1 MKADQA
7 TMKYF
12 DELNAKTSELYE
24 IAERARIK
32 GFDPAE
38 RVEIYKAEDLASR
51 VEGLIGVKGSA
62 ERIRELDKQ
71 MTREQ
76 TSFTI
81 IEDIINGKFGKYDDE
96 KAADYAMRTAL
107 AIVTEGITAA
117 PLQGIDKVEIKSN
130 ADRSRYLAVYY
141 AGPMR
146 SAGGTEQALTV
157 LFAEK
162 IRKLLH
168 IDRFK
173 ITEQEIGR
181 FIEELRLYERKVSNF
196 QYHPSDDDI
205 RRLLPYIPI
214 EITGPA
220 TDNYQVSV
228 YRNIPRI
235 ETNSV
240 RGGAL
245 RVINDGVY
253 GKAAKLKKIVD
264 KSGFTDWDWLTKVKK
279 EEKKESASVKIVPD
293 IKYLVDIVGGRPI
306 FSHPSR
312 FGGFRLRYGRSRNTG
327 LACVGIHPASMI
339 ILESFIAVGT
349 QLRVER
355 PGKSATITPVDTID
369 GPIVK
374 LKNGDVIRVDD
385 EKTAEKVRDQV
396 AEILFIGDM
405 AIAVGEFLENNHR
418 LMPAGY
424 CEEIWAA
431 EFRKII
437 KEKYD
442 GSCKL
447 AGDKAGI
454 AVEKFRRFVEN
465 PLFEK
470 PSAEEALRISEV
482 FAVPLHPRYTYFWE
496 ALTVDELIEIKD
508 WITEPLKSWNG
519 GQLEVVLKDSRIK
532 ELLERI
538 GAPHQYNAA
547 ANSVVFKDGQIIK
560 ALFLPS
566 QCTTSTLENDAI
578 KFLSEWSCIKIREK
592 GRSFIGARM
601 GRPEKARERLMS
613 PPTQVLF
620 PVGLAGGAKRDL
632 TKAAAAGNYIT
643 SIIIK
648 RCPECNKITFENVC
662 RDCDTRTVQA
672 YTCAYCGSKSYFSSK
687 DQNDE
692 HAITCPH
699 CNKTAAMFDERSISM
714 EHYNGL
720 LKKYNVESNIVVKG
734 VKGLSNPM
742 KIPESIDKGI
752 LRAKHKV
759 FVYKD
764 GTVRFD
770 ITNAPLTHFK
780 VSETR
785 ISIDKLKELGYDR
798 DCQGKELISPE
809 QMVELKVQDLIVPE
823 RCKEYLFRASKYVDE
838 MLMKLYNMEPFYN
851 LKEQE
856 EVVGTLVIGLAP
868 HTSAGIIGRII
879 GFTEAAVCY
888 AHPFW
893 HAAKRRNCD
902 GDEDAVMLTLEALID
917 FSKSY
922 LPDKIGGLMDA
933 PLVITTVIDP
943 SEVDDECHNMET
955 VEFLPLEFYALGN
968 DYKDAKEALKYVGT
982 IKDRLGKPEQYT
994 TFYYPIET
1002 ASIEGGPLTT
1012 AYDKIKSMMDKV
1024 EKQLQLADRIK
1035 AVDSKD
1041 VAERLLKHHFIPD
1054 LMGNLRAFSTQT
1066 VRCTKCGVKYRRVP
1080 LRGVCTR
1087 CKGKLILTVHEGN
1100 VNKYLD
1106 AAFALSKQYQLGTF
1120 VQQQISLIEKGLR
1133 TLIPEKEELT
1143 KESKDKEQKK
1153 NMELSQFLG

>member
-1 MKADQA
+1 MIANKA

-24 IAERARIK
+24 IAERARTK
-32 GFDPAE
+32 GLDPVE
-38 RVEIYKAEDLASR
+38 KVEIYKAEDLASR
-51 VEGLIGVKGSA
+51 VEGLIEVKGSA
-62 ERIRELDKQ
+62 ERIRELDKL

-81 IEDIINGKFGKYDDE
+81 IEDIINGKFGKFDDE

-117 PLQGIDKVEIKSN
+117 PLQGIDKVMIKSN
-130 ADRSRYLAVYY
+130 ADGSKYLAVYY

-228 YRNIPRI
+228 FRNIPRI

-264 KSGFTDWDWLTKVKK
+264 KSGFTDWDWLTKIKK
-279 EEKKESASVKIVPD
+279 EEKKESASFKIVPD

-312 FGGFRLRYGRSRNTG
+312 FGGFRLRYGRARNTG

-374 LKNGDVIRVDD
+374 LKNGDVVRVDD
-385 EKTAEKVRDQV
+385 EETAERLRDQV
-396 AEILFIGDM
+396 EEILFIGDM
-405 AIAVGEFLENNHR
+405 AISVGEFLENNHR

-431 EFRKII
+431 ELRKAV
-437 KEKYD
+437 KDKHNDSY
-442 GSCKL
+442 KL
-447 AGDKAGI
+447 AGERSAI
-454 AVEKFRRFVEN
+454 AEEKLRRFAEN
-465 PLFEK
+465 PLFDK
-470 PSAEEALRISEV
+470 PLPEEALKISETLS
-482 FAVPLHPRYTYFWE
+482 VPLHPKYTYFWE
-496 ALTVDELIEIKD
+496 ALTLDELIEIKD
-508 WITEPLKSWNG
+508 WITEPLKNWTAG
-519 GQLEVVLKDSRIK
+519 RLEVAFKGSRIK
-532 ELLERI
+532 ELLEKI
-538 GAPHQYNAA
+538 GAPHKFNAA
-547 ANSVVFKDGQIIK
+547 ANSVIFEDGQIIK
-560 ALFLPS
+560 ALFLPL
-566 QCTTSTLENDAI
+566 QCTTSTLENDATR
-578 KFLSEWSCIKIREK
+578 FLSEWSCIKIKEK

-613 PPTQVLF
+613 PPTHALF
-620 PVGLAGGAKRDL
+620 PVGLAGGTKRDI
-632 TKAAAAGNYIT
+632 TKAATTGNFIA

-662 RDCDTRTVQA
+662 RDCETRTVQA
-672 YTCAYCGSKSYFSSK
+672 YTCAYCDSKSYFSSK
-687 DQNDE
+687 EHNDA
-692 HAITCPH
+692 HAITCPR
-699 CNKTAAMFDERSISM
+699 CNRSAAMYDERSISM
-714 EHYNGL
+714 EHYGGL
-720 LKKYNVESNIVVKG
+720 MRKYGVESNIVVKG

-742 KIPESIDKGI
+742 KIPESIDKGL

-785 ISIDKLKELGYDR
+785 ISIDKLKELGYDK
-798 DCQGKELISPE
+798 DCKGNELVSPE

-823 RCKEYLFRASKYVDE
+823 RCKEYLFRASKFVDE
-838 MLMKLYNMEPFYN
+838 MLGKLYNMEPFYN
-851 LKEQE
+851 MKDPDDI
-856 EVVGTLVIGLAP
+856 VGTLVIGLAP

-879 GFTEAAVCY
+879 GFTDAAVCY
-888 AHPFW
+888 GHPFW

-933 PLVITTVIDP
+933 PLVVTTVIDP

-955 VEFLPLEFYALGN
+955 VEYLPLEFYALGN
-968 DYKDAKEALKYVGT
+968 DYRDAKEALKYVGT
-982 IKDRLGKPEQYT
+982 IKDRLGKVEQYT
-994 TFYYPIET
+994 TFNYPIET
-1002 ASIEGGPLTT
+1002 VSIEGGPLTT

-1024 EKQLQLADRIK
+1024 EKQLQLADRIR

-1066 VRCTKCGVKYRRVP
+1066 VRCTKCGTKYRRVP

-1100 VNKYLD
+1100 VNKYLE
-1106 AAFALSKQYQLGTF
+1106 AAFKLSKQYQLGTF

-1133 TLIPEKEELT
+1133 TLIPEKEDT
-1143 KESKDKEQKK
+1143 IKENNKERKK
-1153 NMELSQFLG
+1153 NMELSQFIG

>member
-1 MKADQA
+1 MIADRV
-7 TMKYF
+7 TTKYF
-12 DELNAKTSELYE
+12 NDLNARTSELYS
-24 IAERARIK
+24 IAEKARSA
-32 GFDPAE
+32 GLDPLD

-51 VEGLIGVKGSA
+51 VEGLIGVKGAA
-62 ERIRELDKQ
+62 ERIRELDRQ

-81 IEDIINGKFGKYDDE
+81 IEDIINGKFGKYDDK

-117 PLQGIDKVEIKSN
+117 PLQGIDRVEIKEN
-130 ADRSRYLAVYY
+130 MDGTKYLAVYY

-168 IDRFK
+168 LDRFK

-196 QYHPSDDDI
+196 QYHPSDDDL

-253 GKAAKLKKIVD
+253 GKATKLKKIVD
-264 KSGFTDWDWLTKVKK
+264 KSGFAGWDWLTKVKK
-279 EEKKESASVKIVPD
+279 EEKKENISIKIVPD

-312 FGGFRLRYGRSRNTG
+312 FGGFRLRYGRARNTG

-355 PGKSATITPVDTID
+355 PGKSATITPVDTIE

-374 LKNGDVIRVDD
+374 LNNGDVIRVED
-385 EKTAEKVRDQV
+385 EETAERVHDQV

-431 EFRKII
+431 EFKKAI
-437 KEKYD
+437 KEQLK
-442 GSCKL
+442 GSYKL
-447 AGDKAGI
+447 AADKLGMIEEGI
-454 AVEKFRRFVEN
+454 RTFVEKALFV
-465 PLFEK
+465 K
-470 PSAEEALRISEV
+470 PTSEEALKISELL
-482 FAVPLHPRYTYFWE
+482 AVPLHPRYTYFWE
-496 ALTVDELIEIKD
+496 ALTIDELIELKD
-508 WITEPLKSWNG
+508 WIAEPLKVWKG
-519 GQLEVVLKDSRIK
+519 GSLEVELKDRRIK
-532 ELLERI
+532 ELLEKI
-538 GAPHQYNAA
+538 GAPHKYNAA
-547 ANSVVFKDGQIIK
+547 SNSIVFEDGPIIK
-560 ALFLPS
+560 ALLSPLQRKPS
-566 QCTTSTLENDAI
+566 KPEDDSI
-578 KFLSEWSCIKIREK
+578 KFLSESSCIKIREK

-613 PPTQVLF
+613 PPTHVLF
-620 PVGLAGGAKRDL
+620 PVGLVGGAKRDL
-632 TKAAAAGNYIT
+632 TKAASAGNYIT
-643 SIIIK
+643 SIIIR
-648 RCPECNKITFENVC
+648 RCPDCHKITFENVC
-662 RDCDTRTVQA
+662 SDCEVKTVQA
-672 YTCAYCGSKSYFSSK
+672 YTCVHCETRSYFSFK
-687 DQNDE
+687 DQDE
-692 HAITCPH
+692 TTARSCPN
-699 CNKTAAMFDERSISM
+699 CGSAASLFDERSISM
-714 EHYNGL
+714 QHYKGL
-720 LKKYNVESNIVVKG
+720 LSKYNVDKNIVVKG
-734 VKGLSNPM
+734 VKGLSNPT
-742 KIPESIDKGI
+742 KVPEPIDKGI
-752 LRAKHKV
+752 LRGKHKV

-785 ISIDKLKELGYDR
+785 ISIEKLRELGYEK
-798 DCQGKELISPE
+798 DCLGKELVAPDQI
-809 QMVELKVQDLIVPE
+809 VELKVQDVIVPE
-823 RCKEYLFRASKYVDE
+823 RCREYLFRASKYVDE
-838 MLMKLYNMEPFYN
+838 MLKELYKMDPYYRYET
-851 LKEQE
+851 E
-856 EVVGTLVIGLAP
+856 EDLVGALVIGLAP

-917 FSKSY
+917 FSKAY

-933 PLVITTVIDP
+933 PLVVTTVIDP

-955 VEFLPLEFYALGN
+955 AESLPLEFYALGN
-968 DYKDAKEALKYVGT
+968 EYREAKEALKYVDT
-982 IKDRLGKPEQYT
+982 MKERLGKPEQYT

-1035 AVDSKD
+1035 AVDSRD

-1054 LMGNLRAFSTQT
+1054 LAGNLRAFSTQT
-1066 VRCTKCGVKYRRVP
+1066 VRCTKCGAKYRRVP

-1100 VNKYLD
+1100 VNKYLK
-1106 AAFALSKQYQLGTF
+1106 AAFTLSKQYQLGTF
-1120 VQQQISLIEKGLR
+1120 VQQQIRLIEKGLR
-1133 TLIPEKEELT
+1133 TLISEKEEEVKDG
-1143 KESKDKEQKK
+1143 KEKERKKD
-1153 NMELSQFLG
+1153 MELSQFF

>member
-1 MKADQA
+1 MIADKA
-7 TMKYF
+7 TTKYF
-12 DELNAKTSELYE
+12 NALNERTSELYA
-24 IAERARIK
+24 IAEKARAA
-32 GFDPAE
+32 GLDPLD

-51 VEGLIGVKGSA
+51 VEGLIGVKGAA

-81 IEDIINGKFGKYDDE
+81 IEDIITGRFGKYDGK

-117 PLQGIDKVEIKSN
+117 PLQGIDRVEIKQN
-130 ADRSRYLAVYY
+130 TDGTKYLAVYY

-162 IRKLLH
+162 IRKLLQLE
-168 IDRFK
+168 RFK

-220 TDNYQVSV
+220 TDDYQVSV

-264 KSGFTDWDWLTKVKK
+264 KSGFTGWDWLTKVKK
-279 EEKKESASVKIVPD
+279 EEKKENVSIKIMPD

-312 FGGFRLRYGRSRNTG
+312 FGGFRLRYGRARDTG

-339 ILESFIAVGT
+339 VLERFIAVGT

-355 PGKSATITPVDTID
+355 PGKSATITPVDTIE

-374 LKNGDVIRVDD
+374 LSNGDVIRVED
-385 EKTAEKVRDQV
+385 EETAERIHERVE
-396 AEILFIGDM
+396 EILFIGDM

-424 CEEIWAA
+424 CEEIWNAELKKAIRERFNGKQGQAA
-431 EFRKII
+431 
-437 KEKYD
+437 
-442 GSCKL
+442 
-447 AGDKAGI
+447 DKTGI
-454 AVEKFRRFVEN
+454 LEERFSQLVER
-465 PLFEK
+465 PLFVK
-470 PSAEEALRISEV
+470 PTAEEALDISRSL
-482 FAVPLHPRYTYFWE
+482 AVPLHPRYTYYWE
-496 ALTVDELIEIKD
+496 ALTVDELIELKE
-508 WITEPLKSWNG
+508 WIAGALKTRNG
-519 GQLEVVLKDSRIK
+519 GLLEVELKEHKIK
-532 ELLERI
+532 ELLEKI
-538 GAPHQYNAA
+538 GAPHKFNAT
-547 ANSVVFKDGQIIK
+547 ANSVVFEDGPIID
-560 ALFLPS
+560 ALFLKS
-566 QCTTSTLENDAI
+566 QNGSKAPEDSPVKCLR
-578 KFLSEWSCIKIREK
+578 EWSKIEVREK

-601 GRPEKARERLMS
+601 GRPEKARERVMS
-613 PPTQVLF
+613 PPTHVLF

-632 TKAAAAGNYIT
+632 TKAASNGNYIS

-648 RCPECNKITFENVC
+648 RCPECNKITFENIC
-662 RDCDTRTVQA
+662 SDCEVKTIQA
-672 YTCAYCGSKSYFSSK
+672 YSCFHCETRSYFSFK
-687 DQNDE
+687 DQDE
-692 HAITCPH
+692 HAPRLCPS
-699 CNKTAAMFDERSISM
+699 CGNAVSLFDERTISM
-714 EHYNGL
+714 EHYRGL
-720 LKKYNVESNIVVKG
+720 LSKYNVDKGIIVKG
-734 VKGLSNPM
+734 VKGLSNPT
-742 KIPESIDKGI
+742 KVPEPIDKGI
-752 LRAKHKV
+752 LRSKHKV

-785 ISIDKLKELGYDR
+785 ISIQKLKELGYDR
-798 DCQGKELISPE
+798 DSRGKDLVSPD
-809 QMVELKVQDLIVPE
+809 QIVELKVQDIIVPDS
-823 RCKEYLFRASKYVDE
+823 CKEYLFRASKYVDE
-838 MLMKLYNMEPFYN
+838 MLVKLYKMGPFYKYET
-851 LKEQE
+851 KED
-856 EVVGTLVIGLAP
+856 VVGTLVIGLAP

-879 GFTEAAVCY
+879 GFTKAAVCY

-917 FSKSY
+917 FSKAY

-933 PLVITTVIDP
+933 PLVVTTVIDP

-955 VEFLPLEFYALGN
+955 AEFLPLEFYALAN
-968 DYKDAKEALKYVGT
+968 EYKDAKEALKYVGT
-982 IKDRLGKPEQYT
+982 MKERLGKPEQYT

-1002 ASIEGGPLTT
+1002 DSVEGGPLTT

-1035 AVDSKD
+1035 AVDSRD

-1054 LMGNLRAFSTQT
+1054 LAGNLRAFSTQT
-1066 VRCTKCGVKYRRVP
+1066 VRCTKCGAKYRRVP

-1100 VNKYLD
+1100 VNKYLK
-1106 AAFALSKQYQLGTF
+1106 AAFTLSKQYQLGTF
-1120 VQQQISLIEKGLR
+1120 VQQQIWLIEKGLR
-1133 TLIPEKEELT
+1133 TLIPEKVEEV
-1143 KESKDKEQKK
+1143 KEKERKKD
-1153 NMELSQFLG
+1153 MELSQFFG

>member
-1 MKADQA
+1 MITDQA
-7 TMKYF
+7 TAEYF
-12 DELNAKTSELYE
+12 KELNEKTSELYA
-24 IAERARIK
+24 IAEKARSL
-32 GFDPAE
+32 GFDPLE

-51 VEGLIGVKGSA
+51 VEGLIGIKGIA
-62 ERIRELDKQ
+62 ERIHELDRQ

-76 TSFTI
+76 TSFMI
-81 IEDIINGKFGKYDDE
+81 IEDIIKGRFGKFEEK
-96 KAADYAMRTAL
+96 KAADYAMRVAL

-117 PLQGIDKVEIKSN
+117 PLQGIDKVDIKDN
-130 ADRSRYLAVYY
+130 MDGTKYLAVYY

-162 IRKLLH
+162 IRKLLQLEK
-168 IDRFK
+168 FK

-181 FIEELRLYERKVSNF
+181 FIEELRLYERRVSNF

-279 EEKKESASVKIVPD
+279 EEKKENASINIVPD
-293 IKYLVDIVGGRPI
+293 IKYLIDIVGGRPI

-312 FGGFRLRYGRSRNTG
+312 FGGFRLRYGRARNTG

-339 ILESFIAVGT
+339 VLESFIAVGT

-355 PGKSATITPVDTID
+355 PGKSATITPLDTIE

-374 LKNGDVIRVDD
+374 LSNGDVIRVED
-385 EKTAEKVRDQV
+385 EETAERIRGRIKEV
-396 AEILFIGDM
+396 LFIGDM

-424 CEEIWAA
+424 CEEIWNAEIKKSVKDHFNGDYKRAA
-431 EFRKII
+431 
-437 KEKYD
+437 
-442 GSCKL
+442 
-447 AGDKAGI
+447 DKAGI
-454 AVEKFRRFVEN
+454 SEERFNRLVES
-465 PLFEK
+465 PLFLK
-470 PSAEEALRISEV
+470 PTAEEALSV
-482 FAVPLHPRYTYFWE
+482 SKALTVPLHPRYTYYWE
-496 ALTVDELIEIKD
+496 VLTVNELIELKE
-508 WITEPLKSWNG
+508 WISGALKSWKG
-519 GQLEVVLKDSRIK
+519 ETLEVELKEGRTK
-532 ELLERI
+532 ELLEKI
-538 GAPHQYNAA
+538 GAPHKFNATV
-547 ANSVVFKDGQIIK
+547 NSVIFEDGPIID
-560 ALFLPS
+560 ALLNS
-566 QCTTSTLENDAI
+566 QRCAI
-578 KFLSEWSCIKIREK
+578 AIDKNPIKCLKEWSNIEIREK

-601 GRPEKARERLMS
+601 GRPEKARERVMS
-613 PPTQVLF
+613 PPTHVLF

-632 TKAAAAGNYIT
+632 TKAASNKNYIS

-648 RCPECNKITFENVC
+648 RCPECNIITFENVC
-662 RDCDTRTVQA
+662 SNCGVKTIQA
-672 YTCAYCGSKSYFSSK
+672 YICPHCEERSYFSFK
-687 DQNDE
+687 DQDE
-692 HAITCPH
+692 HENMACPS
-699 CNKTAAMFDERSISM
+699 CGNAAALFDERSISM
-714 EHYNGL
+714 ERYKGL
-720 LKKYNVESNIVVKG
+720 LEKYNADKSIVVKG
-734 VKGLSNPM
+734 VKGLSNPT
-742 KIPESIDKGI
+742 KVPEPVDKGI
-752 LRAKHKV
+752 LRSKHKV

-770 ITNAPLTHFK
+770 ITNAPLTHFR
-780 VSETR
+780 VSETK
-785 ISIDKLKELGYDR
+785 ISIQKLKELGYDK
-798 DCQGKELISPE
+798 DCHGRELVSSDQI
-809 QMVELKVQDLIVPE
+809 VELKVQDIIVPE
-823 RCKEYLFRASKYVDE
+823 SCRAYLFRASKYVDE
-838 MLMKLYNMEPFYN
+838 MLQKLYNVEPFY
-851 LKEQE
+851 KFETE
-856 EVVGTLVIGLAP
+856 GDIVGTLVIGLAP

-879 GFTEAAVCY
+879 GFTKASVCY

-902 GDEDAVMLTLEALID
+902 GDEDAVMLALEALID
-917 FSKSY
+917 FSKAY

-933 PLVITTVIDP
+933 PLVVTTVIDP

-955 VEFLPLEFYALGN
+955 VEALPLEFYALAN
-968 DYKDAKEALKYVGT
+968 EYKDAKEALKYVST
-982 IKDRLGKPEQYT
+982 MKERLGKTEQYT
-994 TFYYPIET
+994 TFNYSVET
-1002 ASIEGGPLTT
+1002 YSIEGGPLTT
-1012 AYDKIKSMMDKV
+1012 SYDKIKSMMDKV
-1024 EKQLQLADRIK
+1024 EKQLQLADRIR
-1035 AVDSKD
+1035 AVDSRD

-1054 LMGNLRAFSTQT
+1054 LAGNLRAFSTQT
-1066 VRCTKCGVKYRRVP
+1066 VRCTKCGTKYRRVP

-1100 VNKYLD
+1100 VNKYLN
-1106 AAFALSKQYQLGTF
+1106 AAFMLSEQYHLGTF

-1133 TLIPEKEELT
+1133 TLIPEKVEAVNEING
-1143 KESKDKEQKK
+1143 KEGKK
-1153 NMELSQFLG
+1153 NRELSQFFG